1 MENLDDPRIGP
12 LLAVARKEFSFEYAI
27 RQWAIQKILA
37 ADLSLDFEALLLDQG
52 QALDAWLKSKE
63 GRKEALKLR
72 SDAEEKLRKKS
83 ADATERSRA
92 AANALHNRP
101 GGSREKVDA
110 IRKIWGSGKYKS
122 KDLCAE
128 QECASLNMSFAAARK
143 ALRNISSPLS
153 RCTA

>member
-12 LLAVARKEFSFEYAI
+12 LLAVARKEFSFEHAI